1 MARSSKKASPKKLPK
16 SLRKGRLPRSVGD
29 VWSAGVGA
37 LAQARTAGGESF
49 EALVALGAAVADT
62 GSKAARGAV
71 GQVEAAAGRVA
82 GTARGLAG
90 GAADGVQGGAE
101 RAVENVLSRMGVPTR
116 DEVLALR
123 EQVEALRARLATLGA
138 SVPDTSAP
146 AGNARGQA
154 GPAGSASRPGGPDS
168 GGNPPGRGPSEDA
181 PSDGAPTAGA
191 AAEAERAVY
200 HVARHERGW
209 SVQRVGTER
218 AASVHPTKKEAL
230 HQARQTARDHAPSRL
245 VAYKADGTVGAE
257 TDYDA

>member
-29 VWSAGVGA
+29 VWNAGVGA

-123 EQVEALRARLATLGA
+123 EQVEALRTRLAALGA
-138 SVPDTSAP
+138 SAGASAP
-146 AGNARGQA
+146 AGDARGQA
-154 GPAGSASRPGGPDS
+154 GPTGSASRPGGPDS
-168 GGNPPGRGPSEDA
+168 GGA
-181 PSDGAPTAGA
+181 PSSGGPPDGAGG

-200 HVARHERGW
+200 HVAPHERGW